1 MLSYDENGNLS
12 EFEEN
17 TDTVKCSHCN
27 RKYIQD
33 QIEQTPGDREVS
45 EDICPYCHT
54 VNGRS
59 GDVEYINRKLEESD
73 NSDTLKR

>member
-45 EDICPYCHT
+45 EDI
-54 VNGRS
+54 
-59 GDVEYINRKLEESD
+59 
-73 NSDTLKR
+73 

>member
-27 RKYIQD
+27 RKYIQET
-33 QIEQTPGDREVS
+33 IEQTPGDRSVDD
-45 EDICPYCHT
+45 DICPYCGKS
-54 VNGRS
+54 NGRS
-59 GDVEYINRKLEESD
+59 GEVEYFNHKLNESD
-73 NSDTLKR
+73 